1 MMMMF
6 SFIYFGFA
14 LLLSL
19 PLFTSAAPLRERRSK
34 MLNRRTTYTLSD
46 TYAGDSFFDEWDF
59 FTDPDPTEGNVDYQ
73 SKESATSMGLARV
86 ENGVAIIAVDSN
98 SSLPLGTNRASVR
111 ISTQKTYNGGLFIY
125 DVPFMPVGCGTWPA
139 IWSTSTATWPDDGEI
154 DMIEGV
160 HESTQNQITM
170 HTNAGCSL
178 ATGQAITGTV
188 SGTTCESSDSNNN
201 GCATM
206 DTTTNSWGPA
216 FNTAGGGVFAKL
228 WDDTGI
234 KIWHFSRDNIPADI
248 TSQNPDPSTWGNP
261 VSFLPSGDSCSV
273 ADHFKDHSLIINI
286 TLCGQWAGATFSCG
300 GTCQSAVMDPSNFV
314 DAQWKIN
321 SIMVYQPS

>member
-1 MMMMF
+1 MIF
-6 SFIYFGFA
+6 SIIFFGFT

-19 PLFTSAAPLRERRSK
+19 LQSASAAPLRYRRSK
-34 MLNRRTTYTLSD
+34 MLNRRTTYTLKD
-46 TYAGDSFFDEWDF
+46 TYAGDTFFDDWDF
-59 FTDPDPTEGNVDYQ
+59 FTDTDPTEGLVDYQ
-73 SKESATSMGLARV
+73 SKEDATSKGLARV

-98 SSLPLGTNRASVR
+98 STLPSGTNRASVR
-111 ISTQKTYNGGLFIY
+111 ISTKNTYNGGLFIY

-139 IWSTSTATWPDDGEI
+139 IWSTATQNWPNNGEI

-188 SGTTCESSDSNNN
+188 SGTTCESSGSNNN
-201 GCATM
+201 GCPTM
-206 DTTTNSWGPA
+206 DTTKNSWGSD

-248 TSQNPDPSTWGNP
+248 TSKSPDPSTWGNP
-261 VSFLPSGDSCSV
+261 VSFLPSGDSCNVS
-273 ADHFKDHSLIINI
+273 DHFKDHTLIINI

>member
-1 MMMMF
+1 MMMTF

>member
-1 MMMMF
+1 MF
-6 SFIYFGFA
+6 TFIYFGFT

-19 PLFTSAAPLRERRSK
+19 PLLSSAAPLRHRRSK

-46 TYAGDSFFDEWDF
+46 TYEGDSFFDTWDF
-59 FTDPDPTEGNVDYQ
+59 FTDTDPTQGSVAYQ
-73 SKESATSMGLARV
+73 SRENATAMGLAKV
-86 ENGVAIIAVDSN
+86 ENGVAIIAVDST
-98 SSLPLGTNRASVR
+98 STLPSGTNRASVR

-139 IWSTSTATWPDDGEI
+139 IWSTSTGTWPDDGEI

-160 HESTQNQITM
+160 HESIDNQITM
-170 HTNAGCSL
+170 HTNAGCTL

-206 DTTTNSWGPA
+206 DTTPSGWGTA
-216 FNTAGGGVFAKL
+216 FNAAGGGVFAKL
-228 WDDTGI
+228 WDDTGV
-234 KIWHFSRDNIPADI
+234 KIWHFSRGNIPADI
-248 TSQNPDPSTWGNP
+248 TSKNPDPSTWGNP
-261 VSFLPSGDSCSV
+261 VSFLPSGDSCNV
-273 ADHFKDHSLIINI
+273 AEHFKDHSLIINI

-314 DAQWKIN
+314 DAQWKVN
-321 SIMVYQPS
+321 SILVYQPS

>member
-1 MMMMF
+1 MF

-86 ENGVAIIAVDSN
+86 ENGVAIVAVDSN

-139 IWSTSTATWPDDGEI
+139 IWSTSTATWPNDGEI

-160 HESTQNQITM
+160 HESIQNQITM

-206 DTTTNSWGPA
+206 DTTTNGWGPA

-234 KIWHFSRDNIPADI
+234 KIWHFSRGNIPADI
-248 TSQNPDPSTWGNP
+248 TSKNPDPSTWGNP
-261 VSFLPSGDSCSV
+261 VSFLPSGDSCNV

>member
-19 PLFTSAAPLRERRSK
+19 PLLTSAAPLRERRSK

-59 FTDPDPTEGNVDYQ
+59 FTDPDPTQGNVDYQ

>member
-1 MMMMF
+1 MF

-188 SGTTCESSDSNNN
+188 SGTTCESSGSNNN